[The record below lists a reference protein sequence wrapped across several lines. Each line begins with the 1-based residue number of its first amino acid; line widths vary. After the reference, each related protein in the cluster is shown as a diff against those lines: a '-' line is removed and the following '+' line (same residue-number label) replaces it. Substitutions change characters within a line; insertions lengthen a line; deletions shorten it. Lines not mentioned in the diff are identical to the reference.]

1 MKDHEQTDFDKARD
15 AEEEKY
21 GKAELGT
28 SMRSSFKAGANWA
41 RDWYEQRRIQRC
53 VQCGDELI
61 PMKECEQLDK
71 QTHAIEKLV
80 EALEFIN
87 KNGLA
92 SNEAWQIVDDAI
104 KEYRGD

>member
-41 RDWYEQRRIQRC
+41 RDWLTKWPELDVALAMHKRIHTLQEENA
-53 VQCGDELI
+53 DL
-61 PMKECEQLDK
+61 
-71 QTHAIEKLV
+71 
-80 EALEFIN
+80 
-87 KNGLA
+87 KNMVYGEMG
-92 SNEAWQIVDDAI
+92 SE
-104 KEYRGD
+104 